1 MANEISGTEGSV
13 TGAGVAL
20 EASEWDFDGDQAV
33 IDRSNFTTGGEPAN
47 APGQRTG
54 AISMSG
60 PVSRTTALA
69 AKGVTR
75 GSLVVFQLRVTA
87 NLMLQVVGR
96 VSKCKWGQNKDTGS
110 NWTVQASQYGPITI
124 VGL

>member
-1 MANEISGTEGSV
+1 MAEISGTEGSV
-13 TGAGVAL
+13 LAGGVAL
-20 EASEWDFDGDQAV
+20 EASEWTWDGDQAV
-33 IDRSNFTTGGEPAN
+33 IDRSNFTTNGEPLN

-60 PVSRTTALA
+60 PVSTTTALA

-75 GSLVVFQLRVTA
+75 GALVTFQLRVTA
-87 NLMLQVVGR
+87 NLRVQVVGR
-96 VSKCKWGQNKDTGS
+96 VSKVNYKQNKDSGS
-110 NWTVQASQYGPITI
+110 DWVINAAQYGAATL